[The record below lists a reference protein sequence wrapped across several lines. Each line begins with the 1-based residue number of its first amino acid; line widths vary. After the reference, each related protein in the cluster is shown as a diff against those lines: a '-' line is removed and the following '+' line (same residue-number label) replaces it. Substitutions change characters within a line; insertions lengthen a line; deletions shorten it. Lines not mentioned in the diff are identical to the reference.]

1 MSLRDL
7 ALLTAIKAYA
17 AGKRWRV
24 VCHHPTC
31 GTKILAVDVN
41 ELGRAL
47 LTHGH
52 GGDVSICIATVK
64 G

>member
-24 VCHHPTC
+24 ACATC
-31 GTKILAVDVN
+31 GWARIVDDVN
-41 ELGRAL
+41 DLGRAL
-47 LTHGH
+47 LAHGH
-52 GGDVSICIATVK
+52 DGNVNLTISAVK
-64 G
+64 